1 MTELIIQ
8 YVLIV
13 LMVLGI
19 AYFIYFLREKGI
31 IRDDDYYGIT
41 YTVLSQLENHEA
53 TKRNVK
59 EILRQI
65 ASVVRFVEDT
75 YGNDDDKVKEEKAVA
90 MSREAIRELEL
101 QSELGDNALRYL
113 IRLACALE
121 CKKSDSK

>member
-19 AYFIYFLREKGI
+19 TYFIYFLREKGI

-41 YTVLSQLENHEA
+41 YTILAQLENHEA
-53 TKRNVK
+53 TRDNVK
-59 EILRQI
+59 RILRQV
-65 ASVVRFVEDT
+65 ASVVNFVEATFAEDE
-75 YGNDDDKVKEEKAVA
+75 DKIREEKALA
-90 MSREAIRELEL
+90 MAREAIRGLDI
-101 QSELGDNALRYL
+101 QSELGDNSLRYL

-121 CKKSDSK
+121 IKQNHE